1 MTEIDSNKLQAFK
14 QKLQCLITTHNE
26 DNTAHGDIRTAVAGK
41 ADSVDVPTKTSDLTN
56 DSGFLTQHQD
66 ISGKANVADIPTKTS
81 DLTNDSGFLTQHQ
94 DISGK
99 ANSADLAN
107 VATSGDYEDLN
118 NIPAIPED
126 VSDLT
131 DLQNTPFTPKSHSH
145 VLADLT
151 NFTTVEVVVTYT
163 DGTTETRQLVQ
174 YVTAGG

>member
-1 MTEIDSNKLQAFK
+1 MTEIDSSKLQAFK

-26 DNTAHGDIRTAVAGK
+26 DNTSHSDIRTAVASK

-66 ISGKANVADIPTKTS
+66 ITGKANT
-81 DLTNDSGFLTQHQ
+81 
-94 DISGK
+94 
-99 ANSADLAN
+99 ADLAT
-107 VATSGDYEDLN
+107 VATSGNYNDLD
-118 NIPAIPED
+118 NIPSIPED
-126 VSDLT
+126 VSELT

-145 VLADLT
+145 ILADLT

-174 YVTAGG
+174 YGQTVQGGGGNEEEYDTPL